1 MRGRLITLEGV
12 DGAGN
17 STHIDFLAQ
26 RLQARGRQPLV
37 TREPGGT
44 PLAEKLRA
52 LVLTEPMTPLTET
65 LLMFAARADHVERV
79 IRPALESGRWVLCD
93 RFTDATAAY
102 QGAGKGVSLDLIRR
116 LAEAS
121 HPSLLPD
128 RTLIFDCPY
137 DVARRRLAA
146 SGRTLDRFE
155 NEGAE
160 FFDRVRQ
167 AYLARAAAEPE
178 RIRLIDATKTI
189 EDIQK
194 TLEEAILVD

>member
-1 MRGRLITLEGV
+1 
-12 DGAGN
+12 
-17 STHIDFLAQ
+17 
-26 RLQARGRQPLV
+26 
-37 TREPGGT
+37 
-44 PLAEKLRA
+44 
-52 LVLTEPMTPLTET
+52 MTPLTET

-79 IRPALESGRWVLCD
+79 IRPALKSGRWVLCD

-102 QGAGKGVSLDLIRR
+102 QGAGKGVSQDLIQR

-121 HPSLLPD
+121 HPGLQPD